1 MSDFKE
7 HVIGGIVA
15 YLAFFLVILI
25 AIFLPE
31 SALVWKPDS
40 SSSIWLPRSGWG
52 IASCFLI
59 ALLSALWPDVDI
71 QSHSRKIFYRI
82 FLILDVYL
90 ILVKE
95 YQIAAF
101 LGLFAILPMI
111 GKHRGWTHS
120 KITMLLLP
128 SPFLTFPMLARG
140 EVTWVGL
147 PFYAA
152 SVLGYASH
160 LALDKKL

>member
-1 MSDFKE
+1 MSAFKE
-7 HVIGGIVA
+7 HVFGGIAA
-15 YLAFFLVILI
+15 YLVFFSVILLT
-25 AIFLPE
+25 IFLPE
-31 SALVWKPDS
+31 PILSLRHDSLVW
-40 SSSIWLPRSGWG
+40 IAQSGWG
-52 IASCFLI
+52 ILLCFLT

-82 FLILDVYL
+82 FLVMDIYL
-90 ILVKE
+90 LLVKE
-95 YQIAAF
+95 YRIAAF

-120 KITMLLLP
+120 KITMILLP
-128 SPFLTFPMLARG
+128 LPFLIFPMLAKG
-140 EVTWVGL
+140 EVAWSGL
-147 PFYAA
+147 PFYTA

>member
-1 MSDFKE
+1 MSEFKE
-7 HVIGGIVA
+7 HAIGGIIA
-15 YLAFFLVILI
+15 YLVFFLVILLS
-25 AIFLPE
+25 IFLPE
-31 SALVWKPDS
+31 LGFSWRPN
-40 SSSIWLPRSGWG
+40 SSIWISRSGWA

-82 FLILDVYL
+82 FLVLDVYL
-90 ILVKE
+90 ILIKE
-95 YQIAAF
+95 YRIAAF

-128 SPFLTFPMLARG
+128 SPLLIFPMLARG
-140 EVTWVGL
+140 EVTWIGL
-147 PFYAA
+147 PFYTA
-152 SVLGYASH
+152 SILGYASH
-160 LALDKKL
+160 LALDRKL